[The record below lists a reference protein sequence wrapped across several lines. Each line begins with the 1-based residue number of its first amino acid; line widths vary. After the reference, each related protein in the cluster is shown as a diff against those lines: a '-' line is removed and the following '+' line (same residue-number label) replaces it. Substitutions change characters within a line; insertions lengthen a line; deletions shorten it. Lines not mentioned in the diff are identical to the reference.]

1 VRLVNLLSP
10 CVATSAPRQRFSRR
24 NYPNRSAHGGPIEL
38 RADRVSKGGRNGV
51 SIVNRGPYGT
61 RKSVGSSDWRR

>member
-24 NYPNRSAHGGPIEL
+24 NFPNRSARDGPIEL
-38 RADRVSKGGRNGV
+38 RVDRVSKGGRNGV
-51 SIVNRGPYGT
+51 PIVNRGLYGT
-61 RKSVGSSDWRR
+61 RKSVGSSYWRR